1 MKRTEAEPIGDI
13 IRKLLESEKLDG
25 KMNEL
30 RITELWVDV
39 VGPGVNRYTVSRYV
53 KGGVLYV
60 HLSSAA
66 LRNELMMGRSSLVK
80 RLNEAVGSEVITDIV
95 FR

>member
-13 IRKLLESEKLDG
+13 IKKLLETEHLDG

-30 RITELWVDV
+30 RVAELWAEV
-39 VGPGVNRYTVSRYV
+39 VGPGVNRYTVNRFV
-53 KGGVLYV
+53 KGGILYV
-60 HLSSAA
+60 RLSSAV
-66 LRNELMMGRSSLVK
+66 LRNELMMGRSTLVK
-80 RLNEAVGSEVITDIV
+80 RLNDAVGSEVISDIV

>member
-13 IRKLLESEKLDG
+13 IKKLLEAEKLDG

-30 RITELWVDV
+30 RIAELWADV

-53 KGGVLYV
+53 KNGILYV
-60 HLSSAA
+60 HLSSAV
-66 LRNELMMGRSSLVK
+66 LRNELMMGRSLLVT
-80 RLNEAVGSEVITDIV
+80 RLNEAVGTEVIKDID

>member
-1 MKRTEAEPIGDI
+1 MKRSEAEPIGDI
-13 IRKLLESEKLDG
+13 IKKLLETEHLDG

-30 RITELWVDV
+30 RVSELWADI

-53 KGGVLYV
+53 KSGILYV
-60 HLSSAA
+60 RLSSAV

-80 RLNEAVGSEVITDIV
+80 RLNEAVGTKVITDIV